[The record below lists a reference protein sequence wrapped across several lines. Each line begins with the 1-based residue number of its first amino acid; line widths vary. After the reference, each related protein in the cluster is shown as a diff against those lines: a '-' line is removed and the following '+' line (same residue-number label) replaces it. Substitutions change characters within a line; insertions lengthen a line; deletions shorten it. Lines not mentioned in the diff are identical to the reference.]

1 MGFQTTYIL
10 LIILDAQDFYISPR
24 LYFLCLTVI
33 FLAGPITL
41 GYVSH
46 ISSRRSVS
54 VVDFLPCLIPILLLL
69 VAPDLIS
76 SRGLFEIATEA
87 DYNEPAYLALF
98 NFLSLL
104 AGIQVTLYL
113 ALATRMVLHM
123 RADWEFYQSK
133 TLPRSWHQ
141 TVEAL
146 GVIWIVTV
154 LQVISAFLN
163 PAGDSMSIGD
173 IGFILQVIYFISI
186 ACKIALFQPAEIH
199 IPARPSLFEAETD
212 YGDASVLPNP
222 AKSTA
227 SNKVT
232 NTANVNSS
240 TVPLPVNQ
248 PNEEV
253 VKEFKKNEQAKKS
266 TSAAEA
272 SEITL
277 ETKAPETD
285 TSDQAF
291 GDIGQAFTRI
301 KDAVC
306 DHRWYQ
312 QEDLSLV
319 NLAALLETT
328 THKLSEIINKG
339 SGQSF
344 YEFINGLRI
353 SHAAQCLIE
362 RPDDTI
368 TDIYFD
374 AGFTSKS
381 TFYNTFKKQ
390 YGCTP
395 TQYRKQ
401 HQATEPE

>member
-1 MGFQTTYIL
+1 MGFQTAYIL

-33 FLAGPITL
+33 FLVGPITL

-54 VVDFLPCLIPILLLL
+54 IVDFIPSLVPILLLL

-76 SRGLFEIATEA
+76 SGGLFQIASA
-87 DYNEPAYLALF
+87 SDYNHPNYLALF

-113 ALATRMVLHM
+113 ALATRLVMRM

-133 TLPRSWHQ
+133 TLPRSWYQ

-146 GVIWIVTV
+146 GVIWVVTV

-163 PAGDSMSIGD
+163 PAGDSVSIGD
-173 IGFILQVIYFISI
+173 VGFILQVIYFISI
-186 ACKIALFQPAEIH
+186 ACKTALFQPAETH

-212 YGDASVLPNP
+212 YADASVLSNP
-222 AKSTA
+222 AEPTSTA
-227 SNKVT
+227 VA
-232 NTANVNSS
+232 NTRS
-240 TVPLPVNQ
+240 VPLPVNQ
-248 PNEEV
+248 TNVEV
-253 VKEFKKNEQAKKS
+253 VKESKESEQAKES

-277 ETKAPETD
+277 ETEAPETD
-285 TSDQAF
+285 TPGQTSD
-291 GDIGQAFTRI
+291 DIGQAFTRI
-301 KDAVC
+301 QDAVC

-353 SHAAQCLIE
+353 SHAAQCLIKQ
-362 RPDDTI
+362 PNDTI

-390 YGCTP
+390 YGVTP

-401 HQATEPE
+401 NLPKAPN